1 MITDAIINLGQLLM
15 SFILDLLPDAAP
27 DWLLDLSGDVARIV
41 GTIDTYTVWVPW
53 DALRVVAIG
62 LMAFWAIVFA
72 IKLVLKLISHV
83 PLMAA
88 TADGKEIRHVFRF
101 IVRFSRSVV
110 WPCDWKGAKRRKS
123 HGQTTGT
130 HIAT

>member
-41 GTIDTYTVWVPW
+41 GTIDTYTVWIPW
-53 DALRVVAIG
+53 NALRVVAIG

-83 PLMAA
+83 PLI
-88 TADGKEIRHVFRF
+88 G
-101 IVRFSRSVV
+101 
-110 WPCDWKGAKRRKS
+110 GN
-123 HGQTTGT
+123 G
-130 HIAT
+130 